1 MGPVSVPLRAGNF
14 RLLSPLGPPSLGRRN
29 GAMRDH
35 LDWRRRHLF
44 APIASKRTF
53 WIAYDFQSP

>member
-1 MGPVSVPLRAGNF
+1 MR
-14 RLLSPLGPPSLGRRN
+14 PPELETQRTGVEIDRFVVVADDNGYMRN
-29 GAMRDH
+29 H

-53 WIAYDFQSP
+53 WIAYDCQSR